1 MLTMHLINLIIVEII
16 INCND
21 PISNNSVSNGNIIT
35 SRSSPIQLCKNEKTY
50 YKKVRCKNMEKIRDI
65 MTDDVECCSLL
76 DNVYEVAVKMKELN
90 VGAIPI
96 VDQGKLVGMITDRD
110 IVLRCI
116 AEKHPASS
124 KVEDIMSSDLIT
136 ISVDAN
142 SKEAVQLMAKHQI
155 RRLPVV
161 ESGKLIGIVSLGDFA
176 VRELTDDQ
184 AKSALSDISESS
196 QSQMNH

>member
-1 MLTMHLINLIIVEII
+1 M
-16 INCND
+16 
-21 PISNNSVSNGNIIT
+21 
-35 SRSSPIQLCKNEKTY
+35 
-50 YKKVRCKNMEKIRDI
+50 IRDI

-96 VDQGKLVGMITDRD
+96 VDSEKLVGMITDRD

-124 KVEDIMSSDLIT
+124 KVEDIMSNDLIT
-136 ISVDAN
+136 ISADAN
-142 SKEAVQLMAKHQI
+142 SREAVRLMAEHQI

-161 ESGKLIGIVSLGDFA
+161 EGDRLIGIVSLGDFA
-176 VRELTDDQ
+176 VRKLTDEQ
-184 AKSALSDISESS
+184 AKQALTEISEESNS
-196 QSQMNH
+196 GFQH

>member
-1 MLTMHLINLIIVEII
+1 
-16 INCND
+16 
-21 PISNNSVSNGNIIT
+21 
-35 SRSSPIQLCKNEKTY
+35 
-50 YKKVRCKNMEKIRDI
+50 MEKIRDI

-90 VGAIPI
+90 VGSIPI
-96 VDQGKLVGMITDRD
+96 VDSGKLVGMITDRD
-110 IVLRCI
+110 IVLRCV

-136 ISVDAN
+136 ISADAN
-142 SKEAVQLMAKHQI
+142 SREAVRLMAEHQI

-161 ESGKLIGIVSLGDFA
+161 EGDRLIGIVSLGDFA

-184 AKSALSDISESS
+184 AKQALTEISEANNSGF
-196 QSQMNH
+196 QH

>member
-1 MLTMHLINLIIVEII
+1 
-16 INCND
+16 
-21 PISNNSVSNGNIIT
+21 
-35 SRSSPIQLCKNEKTY
+35 
-50 YKKVRCKNMEKIRDI
+50 MEKIRDI

-161 ESGKLIGIVSLGDFA
+161 EGGKLIGIVSLGDFA